1 VIDAH
6 ESSACP
12 PTEERNARTGTID
25 KLSTLDILRLINAED
40 ATVASAVAEVLP
52 QLATATDLAVAALN
66 AGRRMHYFGAGTSG
80 RIAML
85 DASEL
90 RPTFGIESDRVVAH
104 MAGGVQA
111 LTDASEG
118 AEDDEEAGAVA
129 AAAVGDGDVALGV
142 SASGRTPYIAG
153 ALRRAR
159 AGAAHTILVSG
170 NPLAPLSR
178 LADVHIG
185 VNTGPEVITGSTRM
199 KAGTAQKLVL
209 NALSTA
215 VMIRLGRTYSN
226 FMIDMQVSN
235 EKLRGRRVR
244 MLSQATGADLDSC
257 RAALARADD
266 EPKVA
271 LVTLLSTATAAQ
283 ARRALKEADGLVHRA
298 LLGVRPAEGN
308 RI

>member
-104 MAGGVQA
+104 MAGGMQA

-118 AEDDEEAGAVA
+118 AEDDDEAGAVA

-170 NPLAPLSR
+170 NPLAPLAR

-271 LVTLLSTATAAQ
+271 LVTLLSSATAAQ
-283 ARRALKEADGLVHRA
+283 ARRALTEADGLVHRA

>member
-1 VIDAH
+1 MIDAH